1 MKTKIVI
8 HEKRIKIYFREGS
21 HFVRYNTGIPVFSRS
36 EFYRNDPQ
44 NLFNPISP
52 EYIEFN
58 NKIKLAQGLIEDII
72 DDNLGKTG
80 IILNNEFIRKRI
92 TNTHNEKAFTKKFLL
107 EYYQDFL
114 TYKIKYYQDNNSSKL
129 SGKDYTSLKQ
139 SLIDYH
145 LWKNE
150 VYNIEDLSYDWVKS
164 FLSFLTEKRNKYI
177 DKTDVDGNV
186 LDLITRILKSESE
199 KKFRLR
205 FANDKIRLITQ
216 GELCDNTIQKRFDNL
231 NEFIKYLYKKK
242 IITWYPEDISD
253 LRKLYKSYMPD
264 FTTLTRDET
273 KKLYEFKI
281 NYDYDDKRYEFV
293 RDVFI
298 FMSLTS
304 FRFSDVVTFNKERNI
319 EGNKIKKYPQKT
331 EKFDAVSI
339 IDIQPVVKSILEK
352 YDYKLDRYGNTLFNR
367 YLSECLEKSGMFNE
381 TFYKKKRIKG
391 RPVQLPGIT
400 RYQALSTHS
409 GRRTCITNL
418 ISNGFELARIR
429 TISGHSSDRMLLRYY
444 DAFRQNNS
452 DNSDLTKS
460 LDFTSDQIIPE
471 GDKK

>member
-8 HEKRIKIYFREGS
+8 HENRVKIYFREGK
-21 HFVRYNTGIPVFSRS
+21 HFIRYNTGIPVSGKS
-36 EFYRNDPQ
+36 QFYRNDPQ
-44 NLFNPISP
+44 NYFNPTSNEHI
-52 EYIEFN
+52 EY
-58 NKIKLAQGLIEDII
+58 NKKLKLIQDLIEGII
-72 DDNLGKTG
+72 DENLGKLG
-80 IILNNEFIRKRI
+80 IILTNEFIRRRI
-92 TNTHNEKAFTKKFLL
+92 NKTHNEKVFTKKYLL

-114 TYKIKYYQDNNSSKL
+114 LFKFKYYKDNNSSKL

-145 LWKNE
+145 LWKNQ
-150 VYNIEDLSYDWVKS
+150 VFNVEDLNYEWVKS
-164 FLSFLTEKRNKYI
+164 FLSFLTEKRDRFIEK
-177 DKTDVDGNV
+177 KDVDAKMLSLLTG
-186 LDLITRILKSESE
+186 ILKNDS
-199 KKFRLR
+199 KRNFKLR
-205 FANDKIRLITQ
+205 FYEDKIRLITK

-231 NEFIKYLYKKK
+231 NEFIKHLYKNKV
-242 IITWYPEDISD
+242 ISWYPEELAD
-253 LRKLYKSYMPD
+253 LRKLYKSYSPV

-273 KKLYEFKI
+273 KKLYELKI
-281 NYDYDDKRYEFV
+281 DFDYEDKRYEFV

-304 FRFSDVVTFNKERNI
+304 FRFSDVITFDKARNI
-319 EGNKIKKYPQKT
+319 IGNKIHKYPQKT

-339 IDIQPVVKSILEK
+339 IDIQPVVKTILEK

-367 YLSECLEKSGMFNE
+367 YLSECLEKSGMFND

-391 RPVQLPGIT
+391 RPIQLPGIT
-400 RYQALSTHS
+400 RFEALSTHS

-429 TISGHSSDRMLLRYY
+429 TISGHSSDQMLLRYY

-452 DNSDLTKS
+452 DNSDLTRS
-460 LDFTSDQIIPE
+460 LDFTADQIHPE